1 MQPYDVI
8 IIGGGIAGLGVAEA
22 CAKRRLSTLLLEAT
36 QVGKATSNNT
46 LRIIHGGFR
55 YLQQANLPRV
65 IRSLNDQTHILQSYP
80 QAVAPLPCLMP
91 LAAHGLKSRLPV
103 TAAAYTY
110 GAIMKLCR
118 SPLPAPKVLNPQ
130 TLCFTAPALK
140 ELGLHGALYWHD
152 VVMTRP
158 EEVAASL
165 AREISQ
171 KGVHIKEGTA
181 AQAIAETKEGFEVTT
196 DSGETIHTRKIVTTL
211 GPWLNSIKLPAGL
224 TGPRPQWCL
233 GFNLTIKKQIHPT
246 HAIGVQSPDGRLF
259 FCVPRGA
266 HTAIGTWYIP
276 CNAPDTS
283 SAGVKPTVPP
293 QEIDRFIQSFNR
305 AFPAASIAESD
316 IDSID
321 AGILPMKSCYS
332 SGPNLYGSEII
343 HRVGN
348 YCEVISTKYTTFR
361 SQGERVA
368 KVLSR

>member
-22 CAKRRLSTLLLEAT
+22 CAKRHLSTLLLEAK

-65 IRSLNDQTHILQSYP
+65 IRSLNDQTHVLESYP

-91 LAAHGLKSRLPV
+91 LAARGFKSRLPV

-118 SPLPAPKVLNPQ
+118 SPLPAPKVLNPH
-130 TLCFTAPALK
+130 TLASIAPILT
-140 ELGLHGALYWHD
+140 ELGTHGALCWHD
-152 VVMTRP
+152 VVMTHP
-158 EEVAASL
+158 QEVAASL
-165 AREISQ
+165 TRELSQ
-171 KGVHIKEGTA
+171 KGSHIKEGTTA
-181 AQAIAETKEGFEVTT
+181 HTITKTKEGFEVTT
-196 DSGETIHTRKIVTTL
+196 DTGETIHARKIVTTL
-211 GPWLNSIKLPAGL
+211 GPWLNTLSLPSELA
-224 TGPRPQWCL
+224 GPRPRWCL
-233 GFNLTIKKQIHPT
+233 GFNITIKRQIHPT

-266 HTAIGTWYIP
+266 HTAIGTWYTP
-276 CNAPDTS
+276 CETPDIS
-283 SAGVKPTVPP
+283 SAGVTPTVPP
-293 QEIDRFIQSFNR
+293 QEIDRFIQSFNQ
-305 AFPAASIAESD
+305 ALPAASITESD

-321 AGILPMKSCYS
+321 AGILPMKSCGR

-343 HRVGN
+343 HRAGN

-361 SQGERVA
+361 SQGERVVQA
-368 KVLSR
+368 LSI